1 MDEGAGQRVAL
12 VTGGSRGIGRAIV
25 ERLVRDGWRV
35 RFTWI
40 GSQEAAAELEG
51 DCTDSVRA
59 DVTDAEAM
67 KRVVEDLFA
76 ESERIDALVNNAG
89 IRDDALMFN
98 MTDQQWQKVRATNLD
113 AVFSTTRAVVPLLLR
128 QRKGSVINI
137 ASLSGLRGVA
147 GQTNYSASKGGV
159 IALTRSLSREVARSG
174 IRINCVAP
182 GLVETDMIAEMDP
195 ELRKKMI
202 RDIPM
207 RRLVRPA
214 EVAAAVA
221 FLLSDDASGI
231 TGQVLCVDG
240 GTSA

>member
-1 MDEGAGQRVAL
+1 MDEGSDQRVAL

-40 GSQEAAAELEG
+40 GSQQAAAELEG
-51 DCTDSVRA
+51 DGTDSVRA

-67 KRVVEDLFA
+67 QHVVEDLFA
-76 ESERIDALVNNAG
+76 ESGRIDALVNNAG

-98 MTDQQWQKVRATNLD
+98 MTDQQWQQVRATNLD

-137 ASLSGLRGVA
+137 ASLSGLHGVA

-202 RDIPM
+202 RDVPM
-207 RRLVRPA
+207 RRLVRPD

>member
-1 MDEGAGQRVAL
+1 MDEGSDQRVAL

-40 GSQEAAAELEG
+40 GSEEAAAELESG
-51 DCTDSVRA
+51 STDSVRA

-76 ESERIDALVNNAG
+76 ESGRIDALVNNAG

-98 MTDQQWQKVRATNLD
+98 MTDQQWQEVRATNLD

-137 ASLSGLRGVA
+137 ASLSGLHGVA

-182 GLVETDMIAEMDP
+182 GLVETDMIADMDP
-195 ELRKKMI
+195 EIKKKMI

>member
-1 MDEGAGQRVAL
+1 MDEGSDRRVAL

-40 GSQEAAAELEG
+40 GSQQAAAELEG
-51 DCTDSVRA
+51 DGTDSVRA
-59 DVTDAEAM
+59 DVTDADAM
-67 KRVVEDLFA
+67 QHVVEDLFA
-76 ESERIDALVNNAG
+76 ESGRIDALVNNAG

-98 MTDQQWQKVRATNLD
+98 MTDQQWQQVRATNLD

-137 ASLSGLRGVA
+137 ASLSGLHGVA

-202 RDIPM
+202 RDVPM
-207 RRLVRPA
+207 RRLVRPD